1 MIRRLLSI
9 IMVIAIFCSFTV
21 YTVNAE
27 TVNHKYTQAMS
38 FLNEY
43 LHELQNGDIDKAL
56 SHTDDSRIDLNAHV
70 DRSGLSSKE
79 LSHIEYIEDGG
90 IFRSDYAEESIV
102 DYEILEETGKD
113 IVTARIVFSNGH
125 EAIVPFYLSHNEKD
139 YMVRITT
146 NDISEYGYENIKSA
160 DLEVDRKN
168 DNSLKGSTIWKDSYE
183 FSYLYGTIYGID
195 SFSVSQNG
203 IKISGYQ
210 ANDSSD
216 VGWNKKAEVIYS
228 IVERHWYGDYVWAT
242 TGNAIIKNGSFTV
255 QMVGKNSSQSNL
267 RIRIANQT
275 HANPRS
281 RGNGN
286 IYSISI

>member
-1 MIRRLLSI
+1 MIKKVTSI
-9 IMVIAIFCSFTV
+9 IMVMAIFCSITV
-21 YTVNAE
+21 FSANAE
-27 TVNHKYTQAMS
+27 TVNHKYTPAMS

-43 LHELQNGDIDKAL
+43 LHELQNGDIEKAL
-56 SHTDDSRIDLNAHV
+56 ICTDDTRFDLSVHL
-70 DRSGLSSKE
+70 DRSKLSSKE
-79 LSHIEYIEDGG
+79 LSYVEYMEDAG
-90 IFRSDYAEESIV
+90 IFKSDYAEESIV
-102 DYEILEETGKD
+102 DYEILEEAEEG

-125 EAIVPFYLSHNEKD
+125 DAVVPFYIIHNGKD

-146 NDISEYGYENIKSA
+146 DDISENGYQTIKSA
-160 DLEVDRKN
+160 DLVIGQN
-168 DNSLKGSTIWKDSYE
+168 NNNSLKASSTWKDSYE

-216 VGWNKKAEVIYS
+216 VGWDKEAEVIYS

-242 TGNAIIKNGSFTV
+242 TGNSIVKNGNFTV

-281 RGNGN
+281 KGNGN